1 MVRAESLSDRD
12 SFRVSASPPKTCN
25 PDFPYLMN
33 PPPTSPARPTAK
45 QTGRWLLEIVRGRDV
60 GRTLALDPG
69 ETVVGNALNGQRGL
83 DLVDQEGS
91 SPRRMAGRH
100 AAFACSGHDLSIQD
114 LESPGG
120 TFVNQ
125 QRLLSGQPRKL
136 SPGDVIQLGG
146 VQLKVKQDGAAAS
159 PAAAPVSPAS
169 TKTAVESAPIAG
181 PPPRGPQPAQPAART
196 PERPT
201 GVSDVR
207 GPQGAQPSGTTP
219 ERPAR
224 VPDQRGP
231 QASSTASGGRL
242 PTAFTMAGGAQCRT
256 WDDFLI
262 LSAQSW
268 TQVRDE
274 LVSGRLVE
282 YLRRIGRPELI
293 PHSAPDRSA
302 DDRLDDWLARVPA
315 AQASAPELDVHP
327 QTMLVQA
334 KMGGGMTRLSLRIT
348 NVGFRLLRSSVR
360 VEPAD
365 SRWVKLLSGGDGRPF
380 QTIDQTEIPVELE
393 LPETIEG
400 VLRSVIVIE
409 SNGGTRRVEVRVERP
424 QGPLLAA
431 DPGGGGAGLEV
442 PILARELR
450 RRLARVSPLVRI
462 AVCCGAGI
470 GLRLLAAL
478 MNKVP
483 LLGSGSRLAEPRI
496 ISVAILTVAAGF
508 LCGLVLAK
516 RLGEPRD
523 LLTAGL
529 AGGLLG
535 LLASAPWFSMLQ
547 TIERI
552 MGPWSTSI
560 VAVCLLWGALGA
572 LLALGSTVFIAHQTQ
587 ERQVSP

>member
-1 MVRAESLSDRD
+1 
-12 SFRVSASPPKTCN
+12 
-25 PDFPYLMN
+25 MN
-33 PPPTSPARPTAK
+33 PSPTSPARPTAK

-60 GRTLALDPG
+60 GRTMALDPG

-83 DLVDQEGS
+83 DLLDQEGN

-100 AAFACSGHDLSIQD
+100 AAFACSEQDLSIQD

-159 PAAAPVSPAS
+159 PAAALVAPAT
-169 TKTAVESAPIAG
+169 TKTPVGPAPISG
-181 PPPRGPQPAQPAART
+181 PPPRGPQPAQPAARPT
-196 PERPT
+196 ERPA
-201 GVSDVR
+201 GVPDLLA
-207 GPQGAQPSGTTP
+207 PQKAEPANRSP
-219 ERPAR
+219 ERPAG
-224 VPDQRGP
+224 VPDLRAA
-231 QASSTASGGRL
+231 QAASTGSGGRL
-242 PTAFTMAGGAQCRT
+242 PAPFTMAGGAQCRT

-262 LSAQSW
+262 HSAQSW

-327 QTMLVQA
+327 QALLVQA
-334 KMGGGMTRLSLRIT
+334 KMGGGITRLSLRIT

-360 VEPAD
+360 VEPVD
-365 SRWVKLLSGGDGRPF
+365 SRWVKLLSGGDGRPV

-393 LPETIEG
+393 LPETIAG
-400 VLRSVIVIE
+400 VLRAMIVIE

-424 QGPLLAA
+424 PDPLLAA
-431 DPGGGGAGLEV
+431 EAGGGAAGLEV

-450 RRLARVSPLVRI
+450 TRVARVSPLVRLF
-462 AVCCGAGI
+462 VCCGVAAGS
-470 GLRLLAAL
+470 RLLVAFMNAA
-478 MNKVP
+478 P

-496 ISVAILTVAAGF
+496 RSVAILTMTAGV
-508 LCGLVLAK
+508 LCGLILAK
-516 RLGEPRD
+516 RRGETRD

-535 LLASAPWFSMLQ
+535 LLASAPWYSMLQ
-547 TIERI
+547 TLERI
-552 MGPWSTSI
+552 LGPWSTSI
-560 VAVCLLWGALGA
+560 AAVCLLWGAVGA
-572 LLALGSTVFIAHQTQ
+572 VLALGSTVFIAHRTQ

>member
-1 MVRAESLSDRD
+1 
-12 SFRVSASPPKTCN
+12 
-25 PDFPYLMN
+25 MN
-33 PPPTSPARPTAK
+33 PSPTSPARPAAK

-60 GRTLALDPG
+60 GRTLPLASG

-83 DLVDQEGS
+83 DLGDQEGS
-91 SPRRMAGRH
+91 SPRRMAARH
-100 AAFACSGHDLSIQD
+100 AAFACSAQDLSIQD

-146 VQLKVKQDGAAAS
+146 VQLKVKLDGAAVS
-159 PAAAPVSPAS
+159 PATAAVSPAS
-169 TKTAVESAPIAG
+169 TKAPVASAPIAG
-181 PPPRGPQPAQPAART
+181 PPARAPQPVQPAPRAPELPASVPDLPVPQRGQTATTT

-201 GVSDVR
+201 AVSGSPV
-207 GPQGAQPSGTTP
+207 AQPV
-219 ERPAR
+219 AA
-224 VPDQRGP
+224 VP
-231 QASSTASGGRL
+231 GGRL
-242 PTAFTMAGGAQCRT
+242 PTPFTMANGAQCRT

-302 DDRLDDWLARVPA
+302 DDRLDDWLARAPA

-327 QTMLVQA
+327 QALLVQA
-334 KMGGGMTRLSLRIT
+334 KMGGGVTRLSLRIT

-360 VEPAD
+360 VEPVD
-365 SRWVKLLSGGDGRPF
+365 SPWVKLLAGADGQPF

-400 VLRSVIVIE
+400 VRRAVIVIE

-424 QGPLLAA
+424 QGPHFAPEA
-431 DPGGGGAGLEV
+431 GGGVAGLEI

-450 RRLARVSPLVRI
+450 ARLARISPLVRL
-462 AVCCGAGI
+462 AVCCGVGAGF
-470 GLRLLAAL
+470 RLLVAL
-478 MNKVP
+478 MNAAP
-483 LLGSGSRLAEPRI
+483 FLGSGGRLAEPRI
-496 ISVAILTVAAGF
+496 TSVALFTVAAGV
-508 LCGLVLAK
+508 LGGLLLAK
-516 RLGEPRD
+516 RRGESRD
-523 LLTAGL
+523 LLAGGL

-547 TIERI
+547 TAER
-552 MGPWSTSI
+552 MLGPWSTS
-560 VAVCLLWGALGA
+560 VAAVCLLWGALGA
-572 LLALGSTVFIAHQTQ
+572 MLALGSTVFVSPQTR